1 MPKLR
6 VISGKKLIKIFEDF
20 GFIRLGQ
27 EGSHVKMRR
36 VYNGA
41 VQTLVVPN
49 HVSIAK
55 GTLKDIHS
63 QALEYISEKDL
74 RNLFYT

>member
-20 GFIRLGQ
+20 GFIRSGQ
-27 EGSHVKMRR
+27 EGSHIKMRR
-36 VYNGA
+36 VHSGV

-55 GTLKDIHS
+55 GTLKTIHS

-74 RNLFYT
+74 RNSFYS

>member
-6 VISGKKLIKIFEDF
+6 VVSGKKLIKIFENF
-20 GFIRLGQ
+20 GFVRCGQ
-27 EGSHVKMRR
+27 EGSHIKMRR

-49 HVSIAK
+49 HASIAK
-55 GTLKDIHS
+55 GTLKDIYS

-74 RNLFYT
+74 RNWFYT